1 MLDRIRRKL
10 FLSLKVMNNDTAPS
24 DGTQADGAEE
34 QNGSLKR
41 NELMAILRKGSSAI
55 SGVDSGLT
63 LSQFLSLPI
72 EDILQASRV
81 HDDVRAT
88 KMKKEVGGDVGG
100 EVEEKMLFDA
110 EEEERRLLQGVA
122 QVQSR
127 LFEGRL
133 VGRAV
138 EKKKSDKEV
147 AEEWRQEQKRKRKS
161 RYVNVEGY
169 DVLAEDLELES
180 PKKGAATTKK
190 EKKKRFDWEDWCMHC
205 RDGGDLILCNNC
217 PRGVCCFEFVFRS
230 LSLLPLTDVLFLM
243 ISRSC
248 IMRGSVEGS
257 RTEDGDVYMLSPPL
271 CRVWTQDR
279 RRRRHALQVRFPSHH
294 PPLLNERRKLTK

>member
-10 FLSLKVMNNDTAPS
+10 FLSLKVMNNDTASP
-24 DGTQADGAEE
+24 DGGDGVEE
-34 QNGSLKR
+34 QNGSLR
-41 NELMAILRKGSSAI
+41 RDELVAILRKGSSAI

-88 KMKKEVGGDVGG
+88 KMRKEVGGDVEG
-100 EVEEKMLFDA
+100 EEAERMLFDA
-110 EEEERRLLQGVA
+110 EEEERKLLQGVA

-127 LFEGRL
+127 LFEGRV
-133 VGRAV
+133 VGRVV
-138 EKKKSDKEV
+138 ERKKSDREV
-147 AEEWRQEQKRKRKS
+147 AEEWRQEQKRQRKS
-161 RYVNVEGY
+161 RYVTVEGY

-180 PKKGAATTKK
+180 PKKGAAATTK

-217 PRGVCCFEFVFRS
+217 PRGVCWFRICFFGLFR
-230 LSLLPLTDVLFLM
+230 
-243 ISRSC
+243 C
-248 IMRGSVEGS
+248 
-257 RTEDGDVYMLSPPL
+257 
-271 CRVWTQDR
+271 CR
-279 RRRRHALQVRFPSHH
+279 
-294 PPLLNERRKLTK
+294 

>member
-1 MLDRIRRKL
+1 MTPIHVCMKEYHFSSCLRSGIRQV
-10 FLSLKVMNNDTAPS
+10 SL
-24 DGTQADGAEE
+24 QADGAEE

-190 EKKKRFDWEDWCMHC
+190 EKKKRFDW
-205 RDGGDLILCNNC
+205 
-217 PRGVCCFEFVFRS
+217 
-230 LSLLPLTDVLFLM
+230 
-243 ISRSC
+243 
-248 IMRGSVEGS
+248 
-257 RTEDGDVYMLSPPL
+257 
-271 CRVWTQDR
+271 
-279 RRRRHALQVRFPSHH
+279 
-294 PPLLNERRKLTK
+294 